1 MEALFVVLLI
11 AAVVGA
17 GWIAGTLVVR
27 VLKASR
33 DPR

>member
-17 GWIAGTLVVR
+17 GWIAGTLLVR